1 MAIPTPETP
10 ILPGN
15 KNTPSGQGSDSG
27 SLSPIQQE
35 SRDFLEENQ
44 KLIVAIVAGLIAI
57 AAGIFLYKK
66 FIQEPA
72 QAEANEMLWRAQQ
85 RFDQD
90 SFALAVGTPAPGAL
104 GFKEIAEQY
113 SGTPA
118 GNLANYYAGVS
129 YLNLGQYD
137 AAISYLED
145 FDADGDILPATTA
158 DALGNAYAQKG
169 DLVKAKSYYEK
180 AVKEAGNNSV
190 IAPYYIKKLAM
201 LNEREGNKAAANELY
216 TRVQK
221 EFPEST
227 EASDIVKYIERTAN

>member
-15 KNTPSGQGSDSG
+15 KNNPGQGFESG
-27 SLSPIQQE
+27 APLPAQQQG
-35 SRDFLEENQ
+35 RDFLEENQ
-44 KLIVAIVAGLIAI
+44 KLIVAIVGGLIAI

-72 QAEANEMLWRAQQ
+72 QAEASEQLWRAQQ

-137 AAISYLED
+137 AAISYLKD
-145 FDADGDILPATTA
+145 FDADGSILPATKA
-158 DALGNAYAQKG
+158 DALGNAYSQKG
-169 DLVKAKSYYEK
+169 DLATAKGYYET
-180 AVKEAGNNSV
+180 AVKEAGDNGA

-216 TRVQK
+216 TRIQK
-221 EFPEST
+221 EFPTSL
-227 EASDIVKYIERTAN
+227 EAAEIDKFIMRTAQ